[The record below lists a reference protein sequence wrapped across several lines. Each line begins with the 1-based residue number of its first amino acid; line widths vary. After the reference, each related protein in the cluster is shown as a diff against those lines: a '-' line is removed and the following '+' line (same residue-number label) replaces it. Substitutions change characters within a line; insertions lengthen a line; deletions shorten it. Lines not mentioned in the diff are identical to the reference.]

1 MTAEIVSVG
10 TELLLGQIADTNAQH
25 LGKVLAELGIAHQ
38 HRQTVGD
45 NMDRLAEALR
55 LALKRSD
62 IVLTI
67 GGLGPTQDDI
77 TREAIALALGEEI
90 VVDEE
95 ALAHLK
101 EFLTSRNLP
110 WIDSQIR
117 QAWKPSCGRLI
128 ENPNGTAPG
137 MICEIDS
144 NIVFALP
151 GPRGEFVAMVDGPV
165 RDALAAFGCG
175 EVILSRLIRICGM
188 GESLVEERVRDLLE
202 SSNPSVAPY
211 AHPGEVHL
219 RITARAESSAAAQK
233 MIEPVEA
240 QIKNALG
247 SAVFGVDETTL
258 ETAVIELLSTRNE
271 TAAVAESMTGG
282 GLGERFTNVAGS
294 GDAFLGGFITY
305 DLGLKK
311 KLLGISADILDD
323 TQVGPVSEQCARAM
337 ATRIRE
343 ITGATYGVSVTGN
356 AGPTSDKG
364 AKPIGQTY
372 IGVAGPGG
380 VEVEDHRFR
389 GQREFIRRRAE
400 QAALVMLRRIV
411 MAS

>member
-10 TELLLGQIADTNAQH
+10 TELLLGQITDTNAQH
-25 LGKVLAELGIAHQ
+25 LGKVLAELGIPHQ

-45 NMDRLAEALR
+45 NRDRLVEALR
-55 LALKRSD
+55 LALRRSD

-77 TREAIALALGEEI
+77 TREAVASALNDEIIVDEAALAGLR
-90 VVDEE
+90 
-95 ALAHLK
+95 
-101 EFLTSRNLP
+101 EFFSSRGLP
-110 WIDSQIR
+110 WVDSQIR
-117 QAWKPSCGRLI
+117 QAWRPACGRLI

-137 MICEIDS
+137 MICEKGS
-144 NIVFALP
+144 KVVVALP

-165 RDALAAFGCG
+165 RDALARFGGG
-175 EVILSRLIRICGM
+175 EVILSRLIRICGL

-219 RITARAESSAAAQK
+219 RITARAKSSQAAQE
-233 MIEPVEA
+233 MIAPVEE
-240 QIKNALG
+240 QIKAALG
-247 SAVFGVDETTL
+247 TAVFGTDETTL
-258 ETAVIELLSTRNE
+258 EAAVIELLSNRNA
-271 TAAVAESMTGG
+271 TVAVAESMTGG

-311 KLLGISADILDD
+311 KLLGISAEILDNPEI
-323 TQVGPVSEQCARAM
+323 GPVSEKCAREM
-337 ATRIRE
+337 AARIRE
-343 ITGATYGVSVTGN
+343 LTGATYGVSITGN

-364 AKPIGQTY
+364 AKPIGMTY

-380 VEVEDHRFR
+380 VEVEEHQFR

-400 QAALVMLRRIV
+400 QASLAMLRRIV
-411 MAS
+411 MTS